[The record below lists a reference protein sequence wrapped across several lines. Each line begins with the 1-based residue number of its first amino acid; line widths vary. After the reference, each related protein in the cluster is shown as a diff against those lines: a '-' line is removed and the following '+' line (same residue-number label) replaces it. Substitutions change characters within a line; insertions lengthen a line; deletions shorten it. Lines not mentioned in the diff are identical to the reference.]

1 MQVAAIKQRLLGA
14 LILLLL
20 GFICWPLL
28 FDEYQSKPMDIS
40 SRVPPMPDFEEFE
53 VEPYQGPEADRV
65 NLPPEIKKTKEEL
78 KPETDLPSSKTLLK
92 QARPAVQEQKKQSR
106 ALAQEF
112 KRRPQTAPKA
122 WVIQVG
128 SFSRQSNCKKLVERL
143 NKARFETYWRRSK
156 QQKSLCE
163 VYAGPYL
170 RQADANAAKRKIDK
184 AYKVK
189 SWIKTYRP

>member
-28 FDEYQSKPMDIS
+28 FDEYQVKPMDTRS
-40 SRVPPMPDFEEFE
+40 QVPPMPDFEEFE
-53 VEPYQGPEADRV
+53 VEPYQGPEASV
-65 NLPPEIKKTKEEL
+65 VSVPPSVEKTREALE
-78 KPETDLPSSKTLLK
+78 PETDLPASKTLL
-92 QARPAVQEQKKQSR
+92 QQTRPSLKEQKQQSE
-106 ALAQEF
+106 ALAKEF
-112 KRRPQTAPKA
+112 KRRDKTAPKA

-128 SFSRQSNCKKLVERL
+128 SFSRQSNSKQLVARL
-143 NKARFETYWRRSK
+143 SKSGFKAYWRRSK
-156 QQKSLCE
+156 HNKSLYE
-163 VYAGPYL
+163 VYTGPYL
-170 RQADANAAKRKIDK
+170 RQADANADKRKIDK